1 MRIIVISDTHR
12 DFRTLHRIV
21 EKHREEAAMFLHLG
35 DGEQEVDDLL
45 ALYPELPLLAVRG
58 NCDYSGERPESR
70 VAVAGN
76 TRIFMAHG
84 HDLGVKG
91 STAVLVRLA
100 RENGCRIA
108 LYGHTH
114 KSDTHYEE
122 GIYVMNPGS
131 PSMPRNGRAS
141 YGIIDITSAG
151 VVTFVVE
158 I

>member
-1 MRIIVISDTHR
+1 MRVIVIADTHR
-12 DFRTLHRIV
+12 DFRTLYRIV
-21 EKHREEAAMFLHLG
+21 EKHRQEAGLFLHLG
-35 DGEQEVDDLL
+35 DGEDEVSRIREMDPD
-45 ALYPELPLLAVRG
+45 LPLLTVRG
-58 NCDYSGERPESR
+58 NCDFSGESPESR
-70 VAVAGN
+70 VAMAGN

-84 HDLGVKG
+84 HDLGVKS
-91 STAVLVRLA
+91 STSLLVRLA

-151 VVTFVVE
+151 IVTFIVE